1 MICAEQ
7 RCYMLEHLMDEVI
20 YEPEVLTPEDLASAK
35 EIKRTTPQNLLDAQ
49 VETTKW
55 LEELGA
61 TPDAEIFMQVEEAVS
76 RETFAAL
83 SANTDPNAQRNQ
95 LVKIKTPEA
104 VRHLVGMLTAYD
116 WHFVEQA
123 KELRGYAVAQLVEE
137 TKHPD
142 AKIRLRALELLGKVT
157 EVALFTERVEVKKTE
172 MSDAELEAKIKE
184 KLNKMAQIIDV
195 TDVTEVLDIK
205 EKTTENLNPLS
216 NAFDES

>member
-20 YEPEVLTPEDLASAK
+20 YEPEVLTSEDLASAK

-83 SANTDPNAQRNQ
+83 SANTTVRPVSGTSRNSRQ
-95 LVKIKTPEA
+95 S
-104 VRHLVGMLTAYD
+104 G
-116 WHFVEQA
+116 
-123 KELRGYAVAQLVEE
+123 RG
-137 TKHPD
+137 
-142 AKIRLRALELLGKVT
+142 
-157 EVALFTERVEVKKTE
+157 
-172 MSDAELEAKIKE
+172 
-184 KLNKMAQIIDV
+184 LNCA
-195 TDVTEVLDIK
+195 
-205 EKTTENLNPLS
+205 S
-216 NAFDES
+216 